1 MAQRTVSLMSTLLE
15 LHKVHEPAELL
26 PLLLDRTAPEFGAAA
41 AVCYLLDARTG
52 NFRLEYLADTEGT
65 LTLRRWED
73 ELQAPIDLPHALAMP
88 ALSQLAAAD
97 PVTLTGPLATLLAGF
112 WPGDTADQLQQ
123 ALGVRFAAA
132 APIWMAQGP
141 IGLVV
146 LLLKEQWPVATAAE
160 CAAHSAA
167 ALARLFERRG
177 AVQADSTP
185 LMRDVIEQIA
195 SRELNRADRYGRVIS
210 IAVFEPEGEGE
221 TSGPQIDLA
230 ALVAHVMRQ
239 PDTVGHLDQR
249 RVIALLPETP
259 AEGAEVFRRRLHRAA
274 RSEILP
280 LYAGTATFPTD
291 GKTLAELLH
300 VAESRRQLLT
310 ELPETASTA
319 ATATSPAIRGRGQP
333 AAPEEPSAAV
343 EGPTVR
349 VRVAPLAEVDLLKW
363 KLLLERLPAA
373 LSVEPCGFDGF
384 AAMFDLRAPTV
395 TRLLT
400 DLQKLAQK
408 IGAELTPTITGEV
421 GLTLKAAEAPAK
433 SAAAGRVK
441 DFQDAVAASHGRT
454 EAPERAQRAD
464 RPSRASQPSGRPRRL
479 RRAAVRLS
487 AGVAA
492 VAVLAAAGFGVR
504 SQLYRLDSPEP
515 QPARVDRRVVRDLD
529 GRCLPEP
536 GAAACDPLRE
546 GLWSGD
552 LRTWQEWM
560 KITGG
565 PALDAAGAT
574 DRTITMRLAVYDPGT
589 RIGLAQAEGRPL
601 PIIAAV
607 GLQSTDAGEQIVALE
622 LANLG
627 VVEADLA
634 GMMLPGGLG
643 RIAAR
648 SILKPGDRC
657 TIGPGAAGNACRFSL
672 TSGEFAAVI
681 AGDHLLLSGADGA
694 VLDDYVMP

>member
-15 LHKVHEPAELL
+15 LHRVHAPSELL
-26 PLLLDRTAPEFGAAA
+26 PLLLDRTAPEYGAAV

-52 NFRLEYLADTEGT
+52 NFRLEYLADTDGT

-112 WPGDTADQLQQ
+112 WPGDTADQLQRE
-123 ALGVRFAAA
+123 LGVRFAAA

-221 TSGPQIDLA
+221 TSGPRIDLA

-259 AEGAEVFRRRLHRAA
+259 ADGADVFRRRLHRAA

-280 LYAGTATFPTD
+280 LYAGCATFPTD

-310 ELPETASTA
+310 ELPETETAA
-319 ATATSPAIRGRGQP
+319 ATATSAVARERGRTAGHEQQP
-333 AAPEEPSAAV
+333 AELV

-349 VRVAPLAEVDLLKW
+349 VRIAPLAEVDLLKW

-384 AAMFDLRAPTV
+384 AAMFDLRALTV

-400 DLQKLAQK
+400 DLQRLAAK

-433 SAAAGRVK
+433 SAAAGRIK
-441 DFQDAVAASHGRT
+441 DFNNAVAASHER
-454 EAPERAQRAD
+454 PERPEGTE
-464 RPSRASQPSGRPRRL
+464 RPSPAAAPSTRPRRL

-487 AGVAA
+487 AGIAA
-492 VAVLAAAGFGVR
+492 VAVLAAVGLGIR
-504 SQLYRLDSPEP
+504 SQLYRLDTPAP
-515 QPARVDRRVVRDLD
+515 PPARVDRRVVRDLE

-536 GAAACDPLRE
+536 GATACDPLRE

-552 LRTWQEWM
+552 VRVWQEWM
-560 KITGG
+560 KLTGG
-565 PALDAAGAT
+565 PVPDARDAT
-574 DRTITMRLAVYDPGT
+574 ARTIAMRLAVYDPAT
-589 RIGLAQAEGRPL
+589 RVDLARADGRPL
-601 PIIAAV
+601 PVITSI
-607 GLQSTDAGEQIVALE
+607 GLQTGDAGEQIVTVE
-622 LANLG
+622 IANLG

-634 GMMLPGGLG
+634 WMTLPGGLG
-643 RIAAR
+643 QVSAR
-648 SILKPGDRC
+648 GILKPGDRC
-657 TIGPGAAGNACRFSL
+657 AVGPGAGDNACRFSIAR
-672 TSGEFAAVI
+672 GESVAVA
-681 AGDHLLLSGADGA
+681 AGDHLQLAGADGA